1 MQQKH
6 LGDGGSN
13 NQATINPDNSL
24 LISHYIIWGQTRF
37 KIVTLLWPHWEIW
50 FWSQW
55 FGDKNPHKKS
65 KKIKR
70 AKLTRQWPN
79 WEKPSS
85 KGSCTIAFRILKVE
99 IRVLH
104 RGNLISVVYL
114 TSCLILSFI
123 STSIRPRFA
132 HPACPL
138 FFRLIS
144 LTQLSFLISTRVP
157 LFTVVSSIFLFIQHC
172 EHVAWNCENAC
183 SDTPFLAQFR
193 YFPRQSTSVV
203 TEM

>member
-1 MQQKH
+1 M
-6 LGDGGSN
+6 
-13 NQATINPDNSL
+13 
-24 LISHYIIWGQTRF
+24 
-37 KIVTLLWPHWEIW
+37 
-50 FWSQW
+50 
-55 FGDKNPHKKS
+55 
-65 KKIKR
+65 
-70 AKLTRQWPN
+70 TRQWPN

-104 RGNLISVVYL
+104 RDNLISVVYL

-144 LTQLSFLISTRVP
+144 LAQLSFLVSTPCSFVHSGFKYFLVHPTLWTRGLKLWKRVLRHSLP
-157 LFTVVSSIFLFIQHC
+157 RTVQIFSKTKYVRCNWNVNSKVSKI
-172 EHVAWNCENAC
+172 
-183 SDTPFLAQFR
+183 
-193 YFPRQSTSVV
+193 V
-203 TEM
+203 TC